1 MTTSATPET
10 PAAAP
15 LDAER
20 ARLRSAG
27 YTDAEITH
35 ILTQREIGASPQQSA
50 GSGQGVMSN
59 VLSSIVAVASY
70 SRALIPAFK
79 KNVATVFDG
88 GATASARTGAAA
100 LVAGKTVVILV
111 LGYAAWQ
118 EWQIHINYA
127 SQTAHGQAEQLNANP
142 NLTAADFERAAKRKA
157 AADAKQ
163 AQLAADID
171 WLFANAQRF
180 ETACGSPSLEPWS
193 EDPEAKINPSWYK
206 KKWCDN
212 IHEELQQFASSN
224 PNPKD
229 AFGAPLL
236 PDGSVPPS
244 SPQAAPD
251 EQSFLFYVRDHPWR
265 IEGYL
270 IATSLACFALGFLM
284 LRLTDRYRRTHATT
298 DRRE

>member
-1 MTTSATPET
+1 MTTPATPDT

-27 YTDAEITH
+27 YTDAEISH

-50 GSGQGVMSN
+50 GAGQGVMSN
-59 VLSSIVAVASY
+59 VLSSIVAVASHA
-70 SRALIPAFK
+70 RALIPAYK
-79 KNVATVFDG
+79 QNVATVFDG
-88 GATASARTGAAA
+88 GATGSARAAAAA

-127 SQTAHGQAEQLNANP
+127 SQTAYGQATQLNANP

-180 ETACGSPSLEPWS
+180 EAACASPTLEPWN
-193 EDPEAKINPSWYK
+193 ENPESKVNPSWYK
-206 KKWCDN
+206 KKWCDE
-212 IHEELQQFASSN
+212 IHAELQQFAASN

-236 PDGSVPPS
+236 PDGSVPPLS
-244 SPQAAPD
+244 SEVAPD
-251 EQSFLFYVRDHPWR
+251 NHSFLHYVRDHPWR

-270 IATSLACFALGFLM
+270 IAISLACFALGFLM
-284 LRLTDRYRRTHATT
+284 LRLTARYRRTHATT
-298 DRRE
+298 ARRE